1 MGAFF
6 EAIFYSFLVVLDILA
21 IPLACGIGVWLVCFC
36 IKKLRKKKK

>member
-6 EAIFYSFLVVLDILA
+6 EAIFYSFLVVIEIIA
-21 IPLACGIGVWLVCFC
+21 IPAICVLTLWLVCFA